1 MEVTRTDQ
9 VEELVEVEEHE
20 HSLVGAGTFIS
31 VGVVG
36 AVILLTYIVLYGLY
50 MSRV

>member
-1 MEVTRTDQ
+1 MEVTKTNQ
-9 VEELVEVEEHE
+9 VEELAAVEEKE
-20 HSLVGAGTFIS
+20 HSLVGAGTYIS

-36 AVILLTYIVLYGLY
+36 AVILITYIVLYGLY